1 MKVLFLQDIRP
12 TARAGDVK
20 EVKSGFARNYLI
32 PQGFAVQATEH
43 ELRRAAGLRQQADD
57 RRLQES
63 REWQDVA
70 DALADEKVRI
80 EVRTGPTG
88 RLYGSVTNTMIAAE
102 LARMTD
108 RDIDR
113 KGIQIP
119 APIRAIGNYK
129 IPARLVEGVSTTLTV
144 EVVADDASIELNKQL
159 EEVSALNIE
168 EDKKLVDPSFED
180 VLAAAAAKIDA
191 EATDEAGDT
200 EDTGDTEDAEAPGEA
215 GDAGDAGDGGDTED
229 AGDGGD
235 ESESESGETAEE
247 GEPGTESEETP
258 EEASEEKSE

>member
-1 MKVLFLQDIRP
+1 MKVLFLHDVRP

-20 EVKSGFARNYLI
+20 EVKNGFARNYLI

-57 RRLQES
+57 RRLQEA

-70 DALADEKVRI
+70 EALGDEKVRI

-108 RDIDR
+108 REIDR

-119 APIRAIGNYK
+119 APIRAVGEYK
-129 IPARLVEGVSTTLTV
+129 ISARLVEGVSATLTV
-144 EVVADDASIELNKQL
+144 EVVADDASVELNRQL
-159 EEVSALNIE
+159 EEVSALIVE
-168 EDKKLVDPSFED
+168 EDQNILDPSFED
-180 VLAAAAAKIDA
+180 VLAAAEAKIDA
-191 EATDEAGDT
+191 EATG
-200 EDTGDTEDAEAPGEA
+200 
-215 GDAGDAGDGGDTED
+215 
-229 AGDGGD
+229 
-235 ESESESGETAEE
+235 
-247 GEPGTESEETP
+247 ESEES
-258 EEASEEKSE
+258 EESEDSEESGDGSESDKSGDEGESEDEAEASEEKSEE